1 MKQVVTEAQFSEM
14 RAVDLG
20 GAAVGPVT
28 EHTIPGH
35 QKRNSLSSLQFESSS
50 LPTPPY
56 PTLKSRRYL
65 L

>member
-28 EHTIPGH
+28 APREHSRAPE
-35 QKRNSLSSLQFESSS
+35 KKFSL
-50 LPTPPY
+50 
-56 PTLKSRRYL
+56 L
-65 L
+65 LAV